1 MTSWAAAFHGEN
13 DMMHGRKID
22 LRGCKKSTADGR
34 KQKSDVLDGDP
45 ADLRVVSVGGSYAYP
60 KDSLLGKCK
69 K

>member
-1 MTSWAAAFHGEN
+1 
-13 DMMHGRKID
+13 MMHGRKIG

-45 ADLRVVSVGGSYAYP
+45 ADLRIVSVGGSYAYP
-60 KDSLLGKCK
+60 KDSLSGKCK